1 MIMRLLQISLLL
13 SLSAAVFA
21 DNHAI
26 TRELGQSQAPLAKQG
41 GVVLTQAEIDA
52 AFSTIPPENRLRFI
66 RDGEKVQMLVRNLL
80 RNKMLAEEAKKAGY
94 DQQTLVTLRLEHAR
108 EKELAG
114 EWIQKVVHDAPIV
127 DYEAIA
133 NENYL
138 VNPDVWKS
146 ADRVDVSHILIS
158 SESRSRQAAEEIAT
172 SIWEELQTDPS
183 RFDSMVEEYSEDPSK
198 EVNGGRFSQV
208 RRDDMVKP
216 FEEAAFA
223 MESPGEISQAIE
235 TAYGFHIIRLNR
247 RLPGAVPPF
256 EEIKAIAMEQAREKY
271 LDDYRT
277 RYLRK
282 LLSQPMVL
290 PDGATEEMAK
300 RYFGEDLELAPDFS
314 E

>member
-1 MIMRLLQISLLL
+1 MRFLHISLLL

-66 RDGEKVQMLVRNLL
+66 RDGEKVQILVRNLL
-80 RNKMLAEEAKKAGY
+80 RNKMLAEEAKKAGF
-94 DQQTLVTLRLEHAR
+94 DQQDLVTLRLAQAR

-114 EWIQKVVHDAPIV
+114 EWIKKVVHDAPVV
-127 DYEAIA
+127 DYAAIA
-133 NENYL
+133 HENYL

-158 SESRSRQAAEEIAT
+158 SESRSPQAAEEIAT
-172 SIWEELQTDPS
+172 SIWEELQTDLS

-282 LLSQPMVL
+282 LLSQPMIL